1 MPRLIAML
9 YLIHVTAVTLS
20 GLLFLARGVA
30 IYTGMA
36 WVEAR
41 WVRIAPHVVD
51 TVLLVS
57 ALALAWQ
64 TSQYPFV
71 QAWLTAKVIG
81 LIGYIGLGVMA
92 FRVLRG
98 RPAGLAAFVAALL
111 LFAWLVGVAHTR
123 QVVPI

>member
-1 MPRLIAML
+1 MI
-9 YLIHVTAVTLS
+9 YLTHVLAVTVS
-20 GLLFLARGVA
+20 GLFFLARGVA

-51 TVLLVS
+51 TVLLLS
-57 ALALAWQ
+57 ALLLAWQ
-64 TSQYPFV
+64 TAQYPFV
-71 QAWLTAKVIG
+71 HAWLTAKLIG
-81 LIGYIGLGVMA
+81 LVVYIGLGVMA

-111 LFAWLVGVAHTR
+111 VFLWLVGIAHTK
-123 QVVPI
+123 QLLPL